1 MTLTIRPPHPQEWK
15 WIQTH
20 MGDGDLVERRGYTW
34 LAVTES
40 GIVGG
45 IQVAPF
51 NRSRSTWQ
59 VQWVTS
65 ETLEVGSQLL
75 RYALETVL
83 EARTWVL
90 EVPTPDQDRLALYR
104 QNGFQPLAHCTYWH
118 LHGEAL
124 TALARSSLEA
134 PPLSPVGQR
143 DAYLRYQL
151 DTVAMPPLVRQVFDR
166 HPQDFVVPLWR
177 TLWYRWRAWQGQ
189 ARPIQNY
196 VFEPQRQ
203 AAIGY
208 FCLWFDPQASQ
219 PHPVDLTVH
228 PAYTWLYPQ
237 LLAHLTRLVAPEP
250 GLRLT
255 CMDYQPEREACFRWA
270 GAVPQGETL
279 WMCRSVWHKLR
290 EAKFS
295 FQELPGLAEVL
306 PHLQPVPLTQ
316 RDSFGGDQNMAQ

>member
-1 MTLTIRPPHPQEWK
+1 MIATPTAVGDPLEPPG
-15 WIQTH
+15 QTWVA
-20 MGDGDLVERRGYTW
+20 GE
-34 LAVTES
+34 
-40 GIVGG
+40 GG
-45 IQVAPF
+45 QILGAIHVVPF

-59 VQWVTS
+59 VKWVRS
-65 ETLEVGSQLL
+65 DTLEVGSQLL

-90 EVPTPDQDRLALYR
+90 EIATQDRDALALYR

-124 TALARSSLEA
+124 TALAQAPVEA
-134 PPLSPVGQR
+134 PSLSPVGNG

-166 HPQDFVVPLWR
+166 HPEDFAQPLWR
-177 TLWYRWRAWQGQ
+177 TLWHQWRAWQGQ
-189 ARPIQNY
+189 AHPLQQY
-196 VFEPQRQ
+196 VFEPQRK

-208 FCLWFDPQASQ
+208 FGLWFDPHASQ

-237 LLAHLTRLVAPEP
+237 LLSHLTRLVPPEP
-250 GLRLT
+250 GLRLA

-279 WMCRSVWHKLR
+279 WMSRSVWHKLR
-290 EAKFS
+290 EAKLNL
-295 FQELPGLAEVL
+295 QELPSLGEVL
-306 PHLQPVPLTQ
+306 PHLQPVPLTP
-316 RDSFGGDQNMAQ
+316 RDSFTGDQNMAP